1 MRNSFNPQNVTVGT
15 WFRNNHRIFI
25 VTSTTDTAIGYDE
38 FNAYGPL
45 GRTLSMSKSIFAQ
58 LWKNKN
64 FTLTK
69 MVKSKT
75 RNCWVEKRDM
85 VADAI
90 IGANRYMVKQS
101 YKD

>member
-1 MRNSFNPQNVTVGT
+1 MSKTFNPENIETGT
-15 WFRNNHRIFI
+15 FFRNNHRVFI
-25 VTSTTDTAIGYDE
+25 VTGTNGTQIHYDE

-45 GRTLSMSKSIFAQ
+45 GRSLSMSKVIFAQ

-64 FTLTK
+64 FTLTR
-69 MVKSKT
+69 MYQSQT
-75 RNCWVEKRDM
+75 RKCWVEKRDM